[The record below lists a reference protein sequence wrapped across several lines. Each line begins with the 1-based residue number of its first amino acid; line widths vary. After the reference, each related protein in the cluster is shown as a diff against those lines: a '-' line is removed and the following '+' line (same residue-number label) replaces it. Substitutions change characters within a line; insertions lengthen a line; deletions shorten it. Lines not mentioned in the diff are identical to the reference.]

1 MTSSLNRALIIR
13 FSSVGD
19 IVLSSLLVRALRS
32 RFPSSQIDFV
42 VKEEF
47 ADLVRYNPYINTV
60 IAFPRGG
67 GFADLRRLRRRIV
80 RTGYDAMFDIH
91 DSLRSRY
98 LCAGA
103 ANVHR
108 VNKRKLARFL
118 LVKFKINV
126 YGRCSGAPSVAL
138 RYLETARSFGVEDDG
153 KGLDLFVDE
162 KDAMNVGRVL
172 AAQFPPAERFI
183 GICPSANHANKMW
196 PAERFA
202 EVGSELG
209 KTYRRPVLLFGSDR
223 ERARCE
229 AITARMET
237 ASPDVRVVNLAGR
250 LSLAETAIAME
261 RCLIVVTNDSGLMH
275 MAAARKRPVVAIF
288 GPTVREL
295 GFFPWGTRSIVLE
308 RAGLPCRPCTHIG
321 LPACPKK
328 HFKCMNEITAREV
341 LGAAHTLLSQEHA

>member
-47 ADLVRYNPYINTV
+47 ADLVRYNPYISSV
-60 IAFPRGG
+60 IAFPRNGR
-67 GFADLRRLRRRIV
+67 FADLRHLRSRIA
-80 RTGYDAMFDIH
+80 RTAYDAIFDIH

-118 LVKFKINV
+118 LVKFKINA
-126 YGRCSGAPSVAL
+126 YARFGGAPSVAL
-138 RYLETARSFGVEDDG
+138 RYLETARSFGVADDG
-153 KGLDLFVDE
+153 NGLDLFFDR
-162 KDAMNVGRVL
+162 KDAMNVEAVIGPD
-172 AAQFPPAERFI
+172 FPPDERFI
-183 GICPSANHANKMW
+183 GVCPSAKHANKMW

-202 EVGSELG
+202 EVGRDLST
-209 KTYRRPVLLFGSDR
+209 TYRRPILLFGSDR
-223 ERARCE
+223 ERTRCE
-229 AITARMET
+229 EIAARMGRV
-237 ASPDVRVVNLAGR
+237 SPDLRVLNLAGR
-250 LSLAETAIAME
+250 LSLSETAAAMD
-261 RCLIVVTNDSGLMH
+261 RCAVVVTNDSGLMH
-275 MAAARKRPVVAIF
+275 IAAARKRPVVAIF

-308 RAGLPCRPCTHIG
+308 REGLACRPCTSIG
-321 LPACPKK
+321 LPECPKK
-328 HFKCMNEITAREV
+328 HFKCMNEITARHV
-341 LGAAHTLLSQEHA
+341 LDAVGTLLSQEHG